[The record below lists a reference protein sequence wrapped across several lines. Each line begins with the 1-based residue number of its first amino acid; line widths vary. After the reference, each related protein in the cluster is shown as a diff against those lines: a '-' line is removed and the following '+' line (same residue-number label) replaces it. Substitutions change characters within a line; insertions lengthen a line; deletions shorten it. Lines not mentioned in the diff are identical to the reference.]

1 MSPLP
6 KKMLYVPCM
15 IEFRKRLFLF
25 YVGAFTVV
33 YLVKQLAAEQDT
45 VMAKATL
52 GLQTL
57 ITYIN

>member
-1 MSPLP
+1 
-6 KKMLYVPCM
+6 M
-15 IEFRKRLFLF
+15 IEFRRRLFLF

-45 VMAKATL
+45 MLAKASI

>member
-1 MSPLP
+1 MT
-6 KKMLYVPCM
+6 KMRYLRSM

-25 YVGAFTVV
+25 YVGAFTVA
-33 YLVKQLAAEQDT
+33 YLAKQLAAEQDT

-52 GLQTL
+52 GLQSL

>member
-1 MSPLP
+1 
-6 KKMLYVPCM
+6 MLYVRSM